1 MLATLTSV
9 LQKAHRGGYAVGAFN
24 VNNLEI
30 LQAIL
35 AAAEE
40 MRSPVIVQTSEGAVE
55 YAGMDYLR
63 AMITLG
69 AKKTRVPVVFH
80 LDHGKNLN
88 LVRLA
93 IRSGY
98 TSVMFDGSTLP
109 YAENVKK
116 TKQVVALARRRGV
129 SVEAELG
136 ALKGIE
142 DLVSVSEKEAYLTDP
157 GQAAEFVEKTGCN
170 ALAIAIGTSHGA
182 YKFSGETN
190 LDFNRLRAIKKNTK
204 MPLVLHGASGVSPEL
219 VERLHKDCERIGD
232 CERLEGAKG
241 VSPAAI
247 KQAVSLGI
255 NKINVDTDLRI
266 AFTAAV
272 RETLLTDKKAFD
284 PRKILGPAKTLM
296 TEVVKEKMKL
306 FGCAGRA

>member
-30 LQAIL
+30 LQSVL

-40 MRSPVIVQTSEGAVE
+40 VRSPIIVQTSEGAVE

-63 AMITLG
+63 AMITVG

-116 TKQVVALARRRGV
+116 TKQVVTLARRRGV

-142 DLVSVSEKEAYLTDP
+142 DLVSVSEKEANLTDP
-157 GQAAEFVEKTGCN
+157 EQAAEFVAKTGCN
-170 ALAIAIGTSHGA
+170 ALAVAIGTSHGA
-182 YKFSGETN
+182 YKFSGETK
-190 LDFNRLRAIKKNTK
+190 LDFDRLRAIKKNTK

-219 VERLHKDCERIGD
+219 VARLHQDCERIGD

-247 KQAVSLGI
+247 KQAISLGI

-306 FGCAGRA
+306 FGCAGKA